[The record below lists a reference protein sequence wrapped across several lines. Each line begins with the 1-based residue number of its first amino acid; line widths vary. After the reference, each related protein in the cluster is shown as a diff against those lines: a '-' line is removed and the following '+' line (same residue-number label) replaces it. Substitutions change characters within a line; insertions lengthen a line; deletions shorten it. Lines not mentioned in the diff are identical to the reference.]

1 MRVYFEKNVTD
12 KEIWFLRHAR
22 QDNKVNQKILGNLK
36 CNNELYKGCNKR
48 YIWFIKADEHK
59 LYREMNLEI

>member
-48 YIWFIKADEHK
+48 YI
-59 LYREMNLEI
+59 